1 MCAPVIS
8 WALLFPNGDMVY
20 SASFFCSMVVIL
32 SGRPIIGGLCCFVL
46 VRFFCSMVVI
56 LTARPMVGGFLCCLV
71 LIGVGGLIVVIWC
84 CCRVLVGIGWRAC
97 SIFMV
102 SMMMVVLMVGRY
114 CMGDIGWW
122 WWWLVGILGVVEG
135 CGQGWLVVVSLAHRQ
150 QHHQRGQHLVGQ
162 KACLLY
168 EEMLSHLSKTHFNHR
183 SLHFGTEQ
191 QWLRSRALYT
201 RSPLLTVW

>member
-32 SGRPIIGGLCCFVL
+32 TG
-46 VRFFCSMVVI
+46 
-56 LTARPMVGGFLCCLV
+56 RPMVGGFLCCLV

-135 CGQGWLVVVSLAHRQ
+135 CRQGQLMELSLAHHQ
-150 QHHQRGQHLVGQ
+150 HHHQRGQHLGGH
-162 KACLLY
+162 KA
-168 EEMLSHLSKTHFNHR
+168 
-183 SLHFGTEQ
+183 
-191 QWLRSRALYT
+191 WVD
-201 RSPLLTVW
+201 TVTIE